1 MLAYVT
7 FVYYVHEKARYRV
20 LVVSQKSVHMHIKQ
34 ICMHV
39 ISHYFFPQNCKKKN
53 SFPNK
58 LDINNWI
65 DK

>member
-1 MLAYVT
+1 MLAYGT

-39 ISHYFFPQNCKKKN
+39 ISHYFFPQNCKKKELF
-53 SFPNK
+53 SK
-58 LDINNWI
+58 QVGY
-65 DK
+65 K